1 MTSKSYV
8 VPVLRPLWLLIV
20 LVLATPSGSAF
31 AAERV
36 AIPDDSPGP
45 PFYMRSLLHPEHEWV
60 VNIFY
65 REPACVPLTFNLLR
79 VFDIPRA
86 FQCELVVEGFEVR
99 HAPVGPPLHT
109 ELQGLGAVPMWL
121 VRKTDFEAA
130 IADGTLTIVELAG
143 LGSLVMG
150 HADFYQEVLHP
161 RDGAQVVNADF
172 LGEGML
178 EDGRSFRFHVQ
189 DHDGRFVHFQVV
201 FE

>member
-8 VPVLRPLWLLIV
+8 VSVLRPLWRLIV
-20 LVLATPSGSAF
+20 LILATLSGSAF
-31 AAERV
+31 AAEYV
-36 AIPDDSPGP
+36 AIPGESPGP
-45 PFYMRSLLHPEHEWV
+45 PFYMRSLLDPEHEWV
-60 VNIFY
+60 GNIFY
-65 REPACVPLTFNLLR
+65 REPACVPLAFNLLR
-79 VFDIPRA
+79 LFDIPDA
-86 FQCELVVEGFEVR
+86 FRCELVVEGFEVR
-99 HAPVGPPLHT
+99 NAPVGPPIHT
-109 ELQGLGAVPMWL
+109 ELQGLGAVPIWF

-130 IADGTLTIVELAG
+130 IADGTLTIAELAT
-143 LGSLVMG
+143 LGSLIMG

-172 LGEGML
+172 LGEGIV